1 MKKLFY
7 FDGLKIFIITL
18 IIIVLL
24 SIFFKEKKHES
35 IQIPAPKLEL
45 ETIDIKLDSM
55 KSLLKEFDATAKDS
69 LINNYYSFHINNVP
83 TQYLGRFGISDSLKP
98 FFKGD
103 STKALYY
110 NENSGIHYAVLNF
123 YTKGTDTLIQVPID
137 LLFPLIENVIK
148 K

>member
-7 FDGLKIFIITL
+7 FDGLKIFIISL

-35 IQIPAPKLEL
+35 IQIPAPKVEL
-45 ETIDIKLDSM
+45 ETIDIKIDSM
-55 KSLLKEFDATAKDS
+55 QSLLKKFDATAKDS
-69 LINNYYSFHINNVP
+69 IIKNCYSFQINKLP
-83 TQYLGRFGISDSLKP
+83 TTYLGRFGISDSLKP

-110 NENSGIHYAVLNF
+110 NEKYGIHYAVLNF